1 MPSNRNNRSGA
12 LKHIIAE
19 ATWPTFVMG
28 KLNQGG
34 ESCLKEFQG
43 QHLLEWITLT
53 FANQVTLLGGFEPR
67 SLRTLDKKISS
78 WHLLLNVEYLNR

>member
-12 LKHIIAE
+12 LKHMIAE

-34 ESCLKEFQG
+34 ESCVKEFQG

-53 FANQVTLLGGFEPR
+53 FANQVTLLGDLNLGPCVHLIKF
-67 SLRTLDKKISS
+67 STQ
-78 WHLLLNVEYLNR
+78 HLLLNVEYLNR